1 MKAEERFFFKKKFPS
16 FLISLH
22 SALDNWIE
30 RIEFENWL
38 LFYL

>member
-1 MKAEERFFFKKKFPS
+1 
-16 FLISLH
+16 LH

-38 LFYL
+38 LFYLWENQEKWKF